1 MMLMSLWSPLRRKAE
16 KFLRDED
23 GAGVVE
29 MIMIIAVV
37 IIVAIIFRDQLI
49 SFVQRLMGRAETT
62 SNDMFNYNP

>member
-1 MMLMSLWSPLRRKAE
+1 MMLFRNVPRRGFRN
-16 KFLRDED
+16 FLRDEG

-49 SFVQRLMGRAETT
+49 AFVKSLLNRAEST
-62 SNDMFNYNP
+62 SNDMFDYKKS

>member
-1 MMLMSLWSPLRRKAE
+1 MTMWNPLRRGVE
-16 KFLRDED
+16 RLLRDED

-29 MIMIIAVV
+29 IIMIIAVV

-49 SFVQRLMGRAETT
+49 DFVKKLMNRAETT